1 MLLSNYL
8 LSIFLWRTST
18 KPNSVLV
25 YFLYITLLTTIGA
38 CGTCPSSTTTMK
50 MGIER
55 ILKENFVNLGS
66 ILAVSADDLK
76 NEISAATA
84 TSSSSSQSIDTSSE
98 SKLTDM
104 ATNTNTM
111 DKVEEIIENLQNSIK
126 AATNVL
132 TIEKVSE
139 SLENIMKAIKGLG
152 GKIEILSVNE
162 NGNIGQVK
170 LKFQGSMRLKK
181 GIELVLKDIPSVTS
195 IVFEEYN

>member
-8 LSIFLWRTST
+8 LNIFLWRTST

-84 TSSSSSQSIDTSSE
+84 TSSASSQSIDTSSE

-104 ATNTNTM
+104 TTNTNTM